1 MRSGKDMLRK
11 SLLRSEQEQG
21 DIVNLNKD
29 KVDELKMKL
38 AELFGYSVL
47 INDSQSTRQASPPPP
62 LG

>member
-1 MRSGKDMLRK
+1 MTSGKDMLRK

-21 DIVNLNKD
+21 DIVNLNKE

-47 INDSQSTRQASPPPP
+47 INDPQSAHRPSPPPFP
-62 LG
+62 R

>member
-1 MRSGKDMLRK
+1 MTSGKDMLRK

-21 DIVNLNKD
+21 DIVNLNNE

-47 INDSQSTRQASPPPP
+47 INDPQSTRRASPPPF